1 MSVVIP
7 GYEIGARIHHSPLI
21 TVLHATRLADGQPV
35 VIKTLG
41 SEYPSSQDLA
51 EIRHEYLIAEKLRGA
66 AGVVELYGLEK
77 HGYGNLAMVMQPFG
91 RSLAMALEAGDTRL
105 LALGTFLD
113 LAIKTVEALSSIHQ
127 RGIVHKD
134 VVPRNILWDDAR
146 DAIRLIDFGISSE
159 LSRERQGMA
168 LAKRLNGSLPY
179 ISPEQT
185 GRMNRDLDYRSDFYS
200 LGITFFQLLT
210 GQLPFRAADTLEWI
224 HTHISK
230 PLPSPCDINPAVP
243 KPLADIVRKL
253 TAKNA
258 EDRYQSS
265 FGILADLR
273 ECQRQWA
280 HASCIAPFT
289 IGAQDVSERFQV
301 SQKLY
306 GRESDLAALIG
317 LCEKAAQGE
326 LQLCL
331 VSGHSGI
338 GKTALVNE
346 INKPIVR
353 QHGFLIQGKFGQLQR
368 NTAYFALTGALR
380 GLVQQVMTESASRL
394 EVWRQQL
401 QDALGANGQLMVD
414 LIPSLEPLIGPQPPV
429 PRLSAAESQNRFQL
443 VFISFLKVFAAAG
456 HPLTIFLD
464 DMQWSDAP
472 TLSLLQRLFASRD
485 LSHLLLI
492 CAYRDNE
499 VDDGHP
505 FQLAVG
511 EIEKHHPVSRVELA
525 TLSADSVTALVADS
539 LRCDIAT
546 ARPLGDELF
555 LRTEGNPFFINELLK
570 TLHEDGAIGFSIETG
585 TWTWDMG
592 KVALAGVSSNV
603 VEFVVSR
610 LRKLDATAQ
619 ELLQL
624 AACIGNTFDLRTLSV
639 ISRMTP
645 AEVGTA
651 LIGALKSHVIVPLDG
666 NYHYIAAPESST
678 EDLEVNPVYKF
689 QHDRVQQ
696 AAYELIDTPR
706 KHAVHLTIGRLML
719 QHAGDDDE
727 PRLIEIVSHLDEGRT
742 LITDGEERRQ
752 LAFLNLRAG
761 VKAHDSSAYEAA
773 LRYLEI
779 GRELL
784 PADAWSSDYQL
795 TKDLHT
801 EYARCAYLTGHYEA
815 AERSIDTILEKA
827 LTNLERADMLAIR
840 TRQYATTGRMEES
853 IAAAIQGLGILGLRF
868 SRHPGRLDV
877 WRETLLVKWNLN
889 GRRIAEVAD
898 GPTLKDPEKLV
909 AIRLL
914 MEIFPP
920 AFLSGSGT
928 LLPYLVL
935 KSVNICLR
943 HGNCP
948 EAAFAYA
955 AYGMVLCGVLG
966 RPALGYQYGKLAI
979 TLNDRI
985 DDLRLKARIIYVY
998 AMFIHHWSNHW
1009 GSMTP
1014 WFKKGI
1020 EAGYQSGDLLY
1031 LAYSAQDCVI
1041 WDPRLDL
1048 ETICTEQRKYLTIV
1062 RDCEYKDSLDSGT
1075 LFLQF
1080 QCNLRGLTEDRLSLN
1095 DDTFNEQE
1103 CLDGM
1108 RQRKFK
1114 TGIGNYHIYKLE
1126 IAFAYEDYPTALHH
1140 IAEEDRLI
1148 QCSMALPQ
1156 LVRYNLIAFLTFAA
1170 LCPNMKGAEK
1180 SATLRRMRRDL
1191 SQMRAWAANCD
1202 ANFLHLQRLMEAE
1215 MARVTGGEPD
1225 AIPAYTAA
1233 IALAR
1238 QHEFRRDEALANE
1251 LFAKFHLR
1259 SGQDR
1264 AAEGYMKAACLLYR
1278 ALGAERKAQHL
1289 EQTYP
1294 QLVPQSSAGRSSRD
1308 LPRISNAS
1316 LITSTSSGL
1325 RHEALD
1331 LASVMKAA
1339 RAISGEIV
1347 IDQLL
1352 PIFME
1357 ILLENAGAQCGVF
1370 VTHQKGRLSIVAR
1383 SPADDTA
1390 PPLPQDVTDA
1400 GEVLPLSILHYVLR
1414 MRENVVLDD
1423 ASQAHRFHNDP
1434 YILRTQPKSVICMP
1448 VARHRDFDGVVYLE
1462 NHLTVGAFTEERLEV
1477 MSLLIA
1483 QASISIENAQ
1493 LYTGLEAKVRERTR
1507 ELAATLDD
1515 LKRTQSQLVHSEKMA
1530 GLGTL
1535 VAGVAHEIN
1544 NPTNFVSLGAASLR
1558 EDLEEFK
1565 ALLFGMLGDENDPE
1579 ITAHFEGHFQRL
1591 QSSLGNINEGAVRIS
1606 TIVRDL
1612 RTFSR
1617 LDEAERKTV
1626 PLVENLESTIRLVRS
1641 QYQEGVDFITDYID
1655 NPEIECLPAQLN
1667 QVFMNVIVNACQ
1679 AVITRN
1685 RQDSR
1690 PRGSVTIRTRLHGL
1704 REVAIA
1710 ITDDG
1715 TGMSEAVRQRLFEPF
1730 FTTKVVGEGTG
1741 MGMSISYQIVEKHRG
1756 RFEIESAEGKGTTV
1770 TLILPVRTQ

>member
-1 MSVVIP
+1 
-7 GYEIGARIHHSPLI
+7 
-21 TVLHATRLADGQPV
+21 
-35 VIKTLG
+35 
-41 SEYPSSQDLA
+41 
-51 EIRHEYLIAEKLRGA
+51 
-66 AGVVELYGLEK
+66 
-77 HGYGNLAMVMQPFG
+77 
-91 RSLAMALEAGDTRL
+91 
-105 LALGTFLD
+105 
-113 LAIKTVEALSSIHQ
+113 
-127 RGIVHKD
+127 HKD

-146 DAIRLIDFGISSE
+146 DAVRLIDFGISSE
-159 LSRERQGMA
+159 LSRERQGVA
-168 LAKRLNGSLPY
+168 LAKRLDGSLPY

-200 LGITFFQLLT
+200 LGISFFELLT

-230 PLPSPCDINPAVP
+230 PLPSPSDINPAVP
-243 KPLADIVRKL
+243 QPLADVVRKL

-280 HASCIAPFT
+280 HASSIAPFT

-306 GRESDLAALIG
+306 GREAEFAALAG
-317 LCEKAAQGE
+317 LCDQAAKGD

-394 EVWRQQL
+394 DTWRQQL

-414 LIPSLEPLIGPQPPV
+414 IIPSLESLIGPQPPV

-499 VDDGHP
+499 VDEGHP
-505 FQLAVG
+505 FQLAVS
-511 EIEKHHPVSRVELA
+511 EIEKQHPVSRLELG
-525 TLSADSVTALVADS
+525 TLSADSVTELVADS
-539 LRCDIAT
+539 LRCDVAIAK
-546 ARPLGDELF
+546 PLGDELF
-555 LRTEGNPFFINELLK
+555 LRTDGNPFFINELLK
-570 TLHEDGAIGFSIETG
+570 TLYEDGAIGFSIDTG
-585 TWTWDMG
+585 TWTWDLG
-592 KVALAGVSSNV
+592 KVALAGVSGNV

-610 LRKLDATAQ
+610 LRKLDPTAQ

-624 AACIGNTFDLRTLSV
+624 AACIGNTFNLRTLSV

-645 AEVGTA
+645 AQVGTA

-719 QHAGDDDE
+719 AHAGDDDE
-727 PRLIEIVSHLDEGRT
+727 RRLIEIVSHLDEGRP
-742 LITDGEERRQ
+742 LITDPSERRN

-761 VKAHDSSAYEAA
+761 LKAHDSSAYEAA

-779 GRELL
+779 GRDLL
-784 PADAWSSDYQL
+784 PADAWSTDYQL

-801 EYARCAYLTGHYEA
+801 EYARCAYLTGQYEN
-815 AERSIDTILEKA
+815 AERCIDTILEKA

-877 WRETLLVKWNLN
+877 WRETFMVKWNLN
-889 GRRIAEVAD
+889 GRHISDVAD
-898 GPTLKDPEKLV
+898 APPLKDPEKLV

-966 RPALGYQYGKLAI
+966 KPALGYQYGKLAI

-1048 ETICTEQRKYLTIV
+1048 DTICTEQRKYLTIV

-1080 QCNLRGLTEDRLSLN
+1080 QCNLRGLTEDRFSLN
-1095 DDTFNEQE
+1095 DETFDEQA

-1108 RQRKFK
+1108 HQRKFK

-1126 IAFAYEDYPTALHH
+1126 IAFAYEDYPAALRH

-1170 LCPNMKGAEK
+1170 LCPSMKGAEK

-1191 SQMRAWAANCD
+1191 AQMRAWARNCD

-1215 MARVTGGEPD
+1215 MARVTGSETD

-1259 SGQDR
+1259 GGQDR

-1294 QLVPQSSAGRSSRD
+1294 RLVPQTPAGRSSRE
-1308 LPRISNAS
+1308 LPRGN
-1316 LITSTSSGL
+1316 TTSSGV
-1325 RHEALD
+1325 RQETLD

-1352 PIFME
+1352 PMFME

-1370 VTHQKGRLSIVAR
+1370 VTHQKGRLTIVAR
-1383 SPADDTA
+1383 SPADDAA
-1390 PPLPQDVTDA
+1390 PPLPHDVTEDEEA
-1400 GEVLPLSILHYVLR
+1400 LPLSILHYVLR

-1423 ASQAHRFHNDP
+1423 ASLAHQFQSDP
-1434 YILRTQPKSVICMP
+1434 YILRTKPKSVICMP
-1448 VARHRDFDGVVYLE
+1448 VARHREFDGVVYLE

-1477 MSLLIA
+1477 MSLLTA

-1507 ELAATLDD
+1507 ELATTLDD

-1565 ALLFGMLGDENDPE
+1565 TLLFGMLGDDNDPE
-1579 ITAHFEGHFQRL
+1579 ITAHFEERFERL

-1641 QYQEGVDFITDYID
+1641 QYQEGVDFITDYVD
-1655 NPEIECLPAQLN
+1655 SPDIECLPAQLN
-1667 QVFMNVIVNACQ
+1667 QVFMNVIVNASQ
-1679 AVITRN
+1679 AIITRN
-1685 RQDSR
+1685 RQEER
-1690 PRGSVTIRTRLHGL
+1690 QRGSVTISTRLLGP

-1715 TGMSEAVRQRLFEPF
+1715 TGMSDAVRQRLFEPF

-1741 MGMSISYQIVEKHRG
+1741 MGMSISYQIIEKHRG
-1756 RFEIESAEGKGTTV
+1756 RFEIQSTEGKGTTITIV
-1770 TLILPVRTQ
+1770 LPVRQSRTK